1 MSDNFL
7 CTDFDLSNLTV
18 KLVDFGN
25 GEFGENLIQEEIGLR
40 SYRCPENIMNEHYDT
55 KSDIWVVGCIA
66 YELITG
72 EYLLERGIKSGRKMG
87 QAISE
92 IKNKWVENNF
102 NLDDKQL
109 AKTIKKFK

>member
-1 MSDNFL
+1 MTNTF
-7 CTDFDLSNLTV
+7 CMCCV
-18 KLVDFGN
+18 CMRV
-25 GEFGENLIQEEIGLR
+25 E
-40 SYRCPENIMNEHYDT
+40 ENIIKIDQISVP
-55 KSDIWVVGCIA
+55 KFP
-66 YELITG
+66 ITG
-72 EYLLERGIKSGRKMG
+72 DYLLEKGIKSGKKMG